1 MRKATQTKP
10 LTMGNP
16 LNDFTSSVSGINV
29 STSVHAVAEGFA
41 STSD

>member
-1 MRKATQTKP
+1 
-10 LTMGNP
+10 MGNP